1 MNSKVN
7 RFFVEVKKWSKE
19 LEVLRS
25 ILLDYA
31 FEEEMK
37 WNSPCYTRNGKN
49 VIIIQGFKE
58 YFAIMFF
65 KGALLKDGN
74 HQLRQPGEVQAGRQ
88 FRLKNMEELV
98 EKEQIIRHFIQ
109 EAIVIEESGAK
120 VDMKKPNDFEMP
132 EELLTYFE
140 QNPTVGEAFYQLT
153 PGRQKAYAVFVAGAK
168 QYQTK
173 LDRIEKNVSRI
184 LKKKGLNDCICGLS
198 KRMPNCDG
206 SHKHL

>member
-1 MNSKVN
+1 
-7 RFFVEVKKWSKE
+7 
-19 LEVLRS
+19 
-25 ILLDYA
+25 
-31 FEEEMK
+31 
-37 WNSPCYTRNGKN
+37 
-49 VIIIQGFKE
+49 
-58 YFAIMFF
+58 
-65 KGALLKDGN
+65 
-74 HQLRQPGEVQAGRQ
+74 
-88 FRLKNMEELV
+88 
-98 EKEQIIRHFIQ
+98 
-109 EAIVIEESGAK
+109 VIEESGAK